1 MCAGRACER
10 RKRLFDLRLLL
21 QIYMMRRSRRR
32 AARWT
37 FRKLGASG
45 GERGKE
51 GWREVGA
58 ARVPWRAVKELRKTN
73 KKWADE
79 GGGTGAAGWPR
90 CAWSGK
96 RGWRKRST
104 LFCSLSPSLQ
114 ALSLPPLSLS
124 ETSNLT
130 SGSHGTREG
139 GREIL
144 LTSSLFF
151 RFVVGVPSHFSPT
164 LTAHRPPRRRQSI
177 PICSILCA
185 N

>member
-37 FRKLGASG
+37 FRKLGASE

-114 ALSLPPLSLS
+114 ALSLSSKPLRDVQFNFGESWNEGRWEGDSAHVESFLSIRCWCAITLLSDPHGPPTSS
-124 ETSNLT
+124 APPIDSNLQ
-130 SGSHGTREG
+130 H
-139 GREIL
+139 
-144 LTSSLFF
+144 SL
-151 RFVVGVPSHFSPT
+151 R
-164 LTAHRPPRRRQSI
+164 
-177 PICSILCA
+177 
-185 N
+185 